1 MIKGEKIGLRAV
13 EFRDLNQLQEWRN
26 KPEFRQFFRENREL
40 NFEQQKNWFHEKCL
54 KDPKTRMFSIVSL
67 GEEHLIGACGLCY
80 IDWVNGSAD
89 LSIYIGHNG
98 LYIDDVYAP
107 DAVETLVQYAFEEMR
122 LHRLWTEVYS
132 FDEKKQALF
141 RSLGFQVDG
150 IHRET
155 YWKDGKWNDSVFF
168 SLLNN

>member
-1 MIKGEKIGLRAV
+1 MIKGEKVGLRAV
-13 EFRDLNQLQEWRN
+13 EFTDLNKLQEWRN

-40 NFEQQKNWFHEKCL
+40 NWDQQKTWFTDKVNR
-54 KDPKTRMFSIVSL
+54 DPNTRMFSIVSL
-67 GEEHLIGACGLCY
+67 ANTHLIGACGLCY

-89 LSIYIGHNG
+89 LSLYIGHND
-98 LYIDDVYAP
+98 LYIDKVYAP
-107 DAVETLVQYAFEEMR
+107 DTVETLVQYAFDEMR

-141 RSLGFQVDG
+141 RSLGFQET